1 MYCRLT
7 PAFYVRAA
15 CPRDLMSD
23 NEPLSQEAEHSNHP
37 SVDQSD
43 RVLPRNLRQSGDPG
57 IEMLVSTRVRK
68 SPFFHKS
75 FNENGAW
82 RATVYNRL
90 YHPRGLVEPEDGGA
104 MAEYEALTEAVTIW
118 DVAVERQIRVK
129 GPDAEALTD
138 YVITRDATG
147 IEPMHGKYVI
157 LCNEDGGILN
167 DPILLRIA
175 EDEFWFSISD
185 STLMQ
190 WIQGVNVGMDFDV
203 EIDEID
209 VAPMQIQG
217 PRSED
222 VMVDVV
228 GEEVSD
234 IPYYGLMDAEID
246 GVDVLVS
253 QTGFSGEKGFE
264 VYVKD
269 ASKYGERV
277 WDPVHESVVD
287 HGGMQIAP
295 GHHRRIAAGIMSWGQ
310 DMDHETSPFQVNLG
324 YQVPDDKDGDYVG
337 KEELER
343 QKEQIENGEYP
354 FNLKLVGLKMA
365 GEPIRDYAP
374 DFWIVSDPDTGEEC
388 GYMTSPWWNPDLET
402 NIGMGFV
409 PAEKL
414 RAETDA
420 TLDDEIYE
428 EDLDIEFRVHLPDEY
443 AEEEGEPV
451 YATVAEVPFKES
463 VNPSARE
470 QAKLHAREDASE

>member
-1 MYCRLT
+1 
-7 PAFYVRAA
+7 
-15 CPRDLMSD
+15 MSD
-23 NEPLSQEAEHSNHP
+23 NTKHPNYP

-75 FNENGAW
+75 YNEEGAW
-82 RATVYNRL
+82 RCTVYNRI
-90 YHPRGLVEPEDGGA
+90 YHPRGLVKPEDGGA
-104 MAEYEALTEAVTIW
+104 MAEYEALTEAVTLW

-138 YVITRDATG
+138 YVITRDATA
-147 IEPMHGKYVI
+147 IDPMRGKYVI

-167 DPILLRIA
+167 DPVLLRVA

-190 WIQGVNVGMDFDV
+190 WLQGVNVGMDFDV

-217 PRSED
+217 PLSED
-222 VMVDVV
+222 VMVEVV

-234 IPYYGLMDAEID
+234 IPYYGLMETQVN
-246 GVDVLVS
+246 GCDVIVS

-264 VYVKD
+264 IYVRD
-269 ASKYGERV
+269 AMENAERV
-277 WDPVHESVVD
+277 WDPVLDTVKA

-295 GHHRRIAAGIMSWGQ
+295 GHHRRIAAGILSWGQ

-324 YQVPDDKDGDYVG
+324 YQVPSEKAGDYIG

-343 QKEQIENGEYP
+343 QQALIEDGEYP
-354 FNLKLVGLKMA
+354 FSLKLVGLKMA

-374 DFWIVSDPDTGEEC
+374 DFWLVSDPETGEEC
-388 GYMTSPWWNPDLET
+388 GYMTSPWWNPELET
-402 NIGMGFV
+402 NIGLGFV

-414 RAETDA
+414 QAETDSA
-420 TLDDEIYE
+420 LNDEIYE
-428 EDLDIEFRVHLPDEY
+428 EDLDIEFAVHLPDEY
-443 AEEEGEPV
+443 AETPGEPV
-451 YATVAEVPFKES
+451 FATVAEVPFKES

-470 QAKLHAREDASE
+470 QAKLDARRDANDD

>member
-1 MYCRLT
+1 MEVIFRIIIFEYLQC
-7 PAFYVRAA
+7 F
-15 CPRDLMSD
+15 PRGMTG
-23 NEPLSQEAEHSNHP
+23 SQDHPNYP

-43 RVLPRNLRQSGDPG
+43 RLVPRNLRQSGDPE

-75 FNENGAW
+75 FQEEGAW
-82 RATVYNRL
+82 RCTVYNRL

-104 MAEYEALTEAVTIW
+104 MAEYEALTEAVTLW

-129 GPDAEALTD
+129 GPDAEALTN
-138 YVITRDATG
+138 YVITRDATE
-147 IEPMHGKYVI
+147 IDPMHGKYVI
-157 LCNEDGGILN
+157 LCNEDGGVLN

-190 WIQGVNVGMDFDV
+190 WLQGVNVGKDFDV

-217 PRSED
+217 PLSED
-222 VMVDVV
+222 VMIDVV
-228 GEEVSD
+228 GEEVSE
-234 IPYYGLMDAEID
+234 IPYYGLMEAEVD
-246 GVDVLVS
+246 GCDVLVS

-264 VYVKD
+264 IYVED
-269 ASKYGERV
+269 ALENAERV
-277 WDPVHESVVD
+277 WDPVLDSVKE

-310 DMDHETSPFQVNLG
+310 DLDHETSPFQVNLG
-324 YQVPDDKDGDYVG
+324 YQVPDDKDADYIG

-343 QKEQIENGEYP
+343 QQELIDAGEYP
-354 FNLKLVGLKMA
+354 FNLKLIGLKMA

-374 DFWIVSDPDTGEEC
+374 DFWLISDPDTGEEC
-388 GYMTSPWWNPDLET
+388 GYLTSPWWNPDLET

-414 RAETDA
+414 EAATD
-420 TLDDEIYE
+420 TPLDDRIYE
-428 EDLDIEFRVHLPDEY
+428 EDLDVEFDVHLPDEY
-443 AEEEGEPV
+443 AEEPGEPV
-451 YATVAEVPFKES
+451 FATVAKVPFKES

-470 QAKLHAREDASE
+470 QAKLNARDDA

>member
-1 MYCRLT
+1 
-7 PAFYVRAA
+7 
-15 CPRDLMSD
+15 MSGKQPSD
-23 NEPLSQEAEHSNHP
+23 GSSEAHPNYP

-75 FNENGAW
+75 FGENGAW

-90 YHPRGLVEPEDGGA
+90 YHPRGMLKEDEGGM
-104 MAEYEALTEAVTIW
+104 MAEYEALVNHVTLW

-129 GPDAEALTD
+129 GPDAEALTN

-167 DPILLRIA
+167 DPILLRVE

-190 WIQGVNVGMDFDV
+190 WLQGVNVGMDFDV

-217 PRSED
+217 PKSVD

-228 GEEVSD
+228 GEEVKD
-234 IPYYGLMDAEID
+234 IPYYGLMDAEIN

-264 VYVKD
+264 VYVRD
-269 ASKYGERV
+269 ASKYAERV

-287 HGGMQIAP
+287 HGGMQVAP
-295 GHHRRIAAGIMSWGQ
+295 AHHRRIAAGILSWGQ
-310 DMDHETSPFQVNLG
+310 DMDHETSPFQVNLA
-324 YQVPDDKDGDYVG
+324 YQVPDDKDADYIG

-343 QKEQIENGEYP
+343 QQALIEDGEYP

-374 DFWIVSDPDTGEEC
+374 DFWLISDPDTGEEC
-388 GYMTSPWWNPDLET
+388 GYMTSPWHNPELET
-402 NIGMGFV
+402 NLGLGFV

-414 RAETDA
+414 QAESDKP
-420 TLDDEIYE
+420 LDDTIYE
-428 EDLDIEFRVHLPDEY
+428 EDLDIEFQVHLPDEY
-443 AEEEGEPV
+443 AEEPGEPV
-451 YATVAEVPFKES
+451 FATVSEVPFKES

-470 QAKLHAREDASE
+470 QAKLHAKKE

>member
-1 MYCRLT
+1 
-7 PAFYVRAA
+7 
-15 CPRDLMSD
+15 MSD
-23 NEPLSQEAEHSNHP
+23 NQLSPAERGEHPNHP

-43 RVLPRNLRQSGDPG
+43 RVLPRNLRQTGDPG

-68 SPFFHKS
+68 SPFFDKS

-82 RATVYNRL
+82 RCTVYNRL

-104 MAEYEALTEAVTIW
+104 MAEYEALTNTVTIW

-129 GPDAEALTD
+129 GPDAEALTN
-138 YVITRDATG
+138 YVITRDATS

-167 DPILLRIA
+167 DPVLLRIE

-190 WIQGVNVGMDFDV
+190 WLQGVNVGMDFDV

-217 PRSED
+217 PRALD

-228 GEEVSD
+228 GEKVED
-234 IPYYGLMDAEID
+234 IPYYGLMEAEID
-246 GVDVLVS
+246 GCDVLVS
-253 QTGFSGEKGFE
+253 QTGFSGEEGFE
-264 VYVKD
+264 VYVKE
-269 ASKYGERV
+269 ASKNGEAV
-277 WDPVHESVVD
+277 WDPVHDAVVD

-295 GHHRRIAAGIMSWGQ
+295 GHHRRIAAGIQSWGQ

-324 YQVPDDKDGDYVG
+324 YHVRDEKEADYIG
-337 KEELER
+337 KEVLER

-354 FNLKLVGLKMA
+354 FNLKQVGLKMA

-374 DFWIVSDPDTGEEC
+374 DFWLISDPETGEEC
-388 GYMTSPWWNPDLET
+388 GYLTSPWYNPDLET

-414 RAETDA
+414 QEKTDVPLNDDIYDEE
-420 TLDDEIYE
+420 LDV
-428 EDLDIEFRVHLPDEY
+428 EFEVHLPDEY
-443 AEEEGEPV
+443 AEEPGEPV
-451 YATVAEVPFKES
+451 YAKTTRVPFKES

-470 QAKLHAREDASE
+470 QAKLNAKKEAEE

>member
-1 MYCRLT
+1 MT
-7 PAFYVRAA
+7 
-15 CPRDLMSD
+15 
-23 NEPLSQEAEHSNHP
+23 QEHDHPNYP

-43 RVLPRNLRQSGDPG
+43 RTVPRNLRQTGDPG

-75 FNENGAW
+75 FDENGAW
-82 RATVYNRL
+82 RCTVYNRL

-104 MAEYEALTEAVTIW
+104 MAEYEALTNSVTIW

-129 GPDAEALTD
+129 GPDAEALTN
-138 YVITRDATG
+138 YVVTRDVSTMDA
-147 IEPMHGKYVI
+147 MDGKYVI
-157 LCNEDGGILN
+157 LCNEDGGVLN
-167 DPILLRIA
+167 DPVLLRPE

-190 WIQGVNVGMDFDV
+190 WLQGVNVGMDFDV

-217 PRSED
+217 PLSED
-222 VMVDVV
+222 VMIDVV
-228 GEEVSD
+228 GDHVSEV
-234 IPYYGLMDAEID
+234 PYYGLMEAEVD
-246 GVDVLVS
+246 GVDVLIS

-264 VYVKD
+264 IYVEE
-269 ASKYGERV
+269 ASKYAERV
-277 WDPVHESVVD
+277 WDPVHESVVE

-310 DMDHETSPFQVNLG
+310 DLDHETSPFQVNLG
-324 YQVPDDKDGDYVG
+324 YQVPDDKDADYVG
-337 KEELER
+337 KEALER
-343 QKEQIENGEYP
+343 QQERIENGDYP
-354 FNLKLVGLKMA
+354 FNLKMVGMKMA

-374 DFWIVSDPDTGEEC
+374 DFWLVSDPDSGEEV

-409 PAEKL
+409 PAEMIE
-414 RAETDA
+414 AETDVP
-420 TLDDEIYE
+420 LDDSVYDE
-428 EDLDIEFRVHLPDEY
+428 ELDLEFRVHLPDEY
-443 AEEEGEPV
+443 AEEPGEPV
-451 YATVAEVPFKES
+451 FATAAKVPFKES

-470 QAKLHAREDASE
+470 QAKLNARKEVESSD

>member
-1 MYCRLT
+1 MGVGERFG
-7 PAFYVRAA
+7 A
-15 CPRDLMSD
+15 MSD
-23 NEPLSQEAEHSNHP
+23 SQSPEQRPEHPNHP

-43 RVLPRNLRQSGDPG
+43 RVLPRNLRQTGDPG
-57 IEMLVSTRVRK
+57 IRMLVSTRVRK

-75 FNENGAW
+75 FNEEGAW
-82 RATVYNRL
+82 RCTVYNRI

-104 MAEYEALTEAVTIW
+104 MAEYEALTERVTLW

-129 GPDAEALTD
+129 GPDAEALTN
-138 YVITRDATG
+138 YVITRDATE
-147 IEPMHGKYVI
+147 IDSMHGKYVI

-175 EDEFWFSISD
+175 DDEFWFSISD

-190 WIQGVNVGMDFDV
+190 WLQGVNAGMDFDV

-222 VMVDVV
+222 VMREVV

-234 IPYYGLMDAEID
+234 IPYYGLMEAEVD
-246 GVDVLVS
+246 GCDVLVS

-264 VYVKD
+264 IYVRE
-269 ASKYGERV
+269 ASKYAERV
-277 WDPVHESVVD
+277 WDPVMETVKE

-324 YQVPDDKDGDYVG
+324 YQVPDDKDADYVG
-337 KEELER
+337 KEALER
-343 QKEQIENGEYP
+343 QQEQIADGEYP
-354 FNLKLVGLKMA
+354 FALKLVGLKMA

-374 DFWIVSDPDTGEEC
+374 DFWLISDPDTGEEC
-388 GYMTSPWWNPDLET
+388 GYLTSPWWNPDLET

-414 RAETDA
+414 QAETDT
-420 TLDDEIYE
+420 TLDDSIFE

-443 AEEEGEPV
+443 AEEPGEPV

-470 QAKLHAREDASE
+470 QAKLNARQDAEK